1 MKNVSQFSLIDGFFV
16 LILVG
21 LTLAFYKVLAPFV
34 IDIFLAVIFA
44 NIFWKLYDFFHHSF
58 KGRKYLASGIT
69 VLLVFI
75 FIGAIITFII
85 IVFSDEVSGGIAN
98 LREQWPELKE
108 RIVESRITEFLR
120 RIPFVSEL
128 TPEGEAFNLGK
139 SLEEL
144 LSRSSSLL
152 IELARRSFESISG
165 FVLHLVFTLFI
176 LFFLFV
182 DGPKLLNKV
191 KSLIPLGDDDTEQL
205 TREFSSMTKATIIS
219 TIIIGFIEG
228 TYGGIIFTI
237 FGLPT
242 PLLWGI
248 LILFIS
254 IIPIIGANVVIVPAG
269 LIKIISGDIVPGIII
284 ILLGLAGIAVTQN
297 VIKPKLLGG
306 RSGLH
311 PMLVLLSTLGG
322 IAWLGIIGFLLGP
335 LIAALFIVVW
345 NQFGKRFKRE
355 LETKNEP

>member
-21 LTLAFYKVLAPFV
+21 LTLAFYKVIAPFV

-44 NIFWKLYDFFHHSF
+44 NFFWKLFDFFLRSF
-58 KGRKYLASGIT
+58 RGRKYFAAGIT
-69 VLLVFI
+69 VLLVLLF
-75 FIGAIITFII
+75 FGAILTFVI
-85 IVFSDEVSGGIAN
+85 IVFSGEVSGGIAN
-98 LREQWPELKE
+98 LREQWPALKE

-128 TPEGEAFNLGK
+128 TPEGESFDLGR

-152 IELARRSFESISG
+152 IDLARRSFESISG
-165 FVLHLVFTLFI
+165 FVVHLIFTLFI

-182 DGPKLLNKV
+182 DGRKLLHKV

-242 PLLWGI
+242 PMLWGI

-269 LIKIISGDIVPGIII
+269 LIKIISGEIVPGIII

-297 VIKPKLLGG
+297 IIKPKLLGG

-322 IAWLGIIGFLLGP
+322 IAWLGLIGFLLGP

-355 LETKNEP
+355 LAGKNEP

>member
-1 MKNVSQFSLIDGFFV
+1 VKNVSQFSLIDGFFV

-21 LTLAFYKVLAPFV
+21 LTLAFYKVIAPFV

-44 NIFWKLYDFFHHSF
+44 NFFWKLFDFFLRSF
-58 KGRKYLASGIT
+58 RGRKYFAAGIT
-69 VLLVFI
+69 VLLVLLF
-75 FIGAIITFII
+75 FGAILTFVI
-85 IVFSDEVSGGIAN
+85 IVFSGEVSGGIAN
-98 LREQWPELKE
+98 LREQWPALKE

-120 RIPFVSEL
+120 RVPFVSEL
-128 TPEGEAFNLGK
+128 TPAGESFDLGK

-152 IELARRSFESISG
+152 IDLARRSFESVSG
-165 FVLHLVFTLFI
+165 FVVHLIFTLFI

-182 DGPKLLNKV
+182 DGRKLLYKV

-242 PLLWGI
+242 PVLWGI

-269 LIKIISGDIVPGIII
+269 LIKIISGEIVPGIII

-297 VIKPKLLGG
+297 IIKPKLLGG

-355 LETKNEP
+355 LAGKNEP